1 MLCWYVR
8 CLFYKLYF
16 AIFYVAGIVSG
27 TVFQKRWCR
36 SLYFLPG
43 FELIAVLI
51 KDHIIQRQFCRVLDL
66 LHSK

>member
-16 AIFYVAGIVSG
+16 VVFYVAGIVSG

-36 SLYFLPG
+36 LLYCLFG

-51 KDHIIQRQFCRVLDL
+51 KDHVIQRQFCRVFDL